1 MLVSKWNQDITVN
14 SDNTATD
21 PAGRIAYSFI
31 VPGGAMGPNGSLQ
44 WELMASNNNVVQDA
58 QIFLRVGATR
68 VAAIGTLANGAIR
81 MLANAGSIE
90 NTAVAVN
97 RFYDNNS
104 KGTATIT
111 TPTALTINTAADWQ
125 VDVIVAWG
133 LAVTGGTVVVRKVR
147 AWVEYGA

>member
-1 MLVSKWNQDITVN
+1 
-14 SDNTATD
+14 
-21 PAGRIAYSFI
+21 
-31 VPGGAMGPNGSLQ
+31 
-44 WELMASNNNVVQDA
+44 LMATNNNVAQDA

-68 VAAIGTLANGAIR
+68 VGAIGTLANGAAR
-81 MLANAGSIE
+81 MIANAGSIE
-90 NTAVAVN
+90 NTAAAVN

-104 KGTATIT
+104 KGVASLT

-133 LAVTGGTVVVRKVR
+133 VAVAGGTVVVRKVR